1 MMITLRLDPLLEEEI
16 NTVAK
21 NLGLTKSG
29 LVRESILEYL
39 DKQKSPNAWDIGQ
52 DLFGKYASGINHRSV
67 DRKKLLKEKIRAK
80 RS

>member
-1 MMITLRLDPLLEEEI
+1 MITLRLDPLLEEEI

-29 LVRESILEYL
+29 LVRESILEFL
-39 DKQKSPNAWDIGQ
+39 GKQKSPNAWDIGQ
-52 DLFGKYASGINHRSV
+52 DLFGKYASGMENRSV
-67 DRKKLLKEKIRAK
+67 DRKKLLREKIRAK